1 MPSISLFGG
10 IFCKKRAVAEEV
22 LDKTGYRLV
31 ADKDLVAEASSLS
44 DLAEN
49 KMERIF
55 TERAAAFDRFTHEYE
70 RSMASL
76 KLALARRLSG
86 DNLLIFGFSGL
97 LIPKT
102 VSHVLRVCLI
112 ADMKFRKSIA
122 KGERN
127 VSEKEALRLIHHED
141 MDCAKWI
148 HRLFGKTDPWDSS
161 LYDILVPMDR
171 TSVPK
176 AAELIA
182 DNVNSDVLRVT
193 GASTK
198 RAADFVLAAEVEAVF
213 AQEGH
218 GVNVSAE
225 NGTVTL
231 VIDRQGVKQDR
242 LEDELKSMAEEV
254 EGVRSVEIQAGKDY
268 YPTGMHRKHDVELP
282 SKILLV
288 DDERT
293 FVQTLSERL
302 MLRNMGAA
310 VAFDGESALELIK
323 EDKPEVMVLDL
334 RMPGIDGMEVLRQKK
349 TTHRDIEIIIL
360 TGHGSEADRD
370 TCIQLGALDFLKKP
384 VEIDLLTEALRRA
397 KQKIQQKKAET

>member
-10 IFCKKRAVAEEV
+10 IFCKKGAVAEEV

-31 ADKDLVAEASSLS
+31 TDKDLVAEASSLS

-55 TERAAAFDRFTHEYE
+55 AERAVAFDRFTHEYE

-76 KLALARRLSG
+76 KLALARKLSG

-122 KGERN
+122 KGERD

-148 HRLFGKTDPWDSS
+148 HTLFGKTDPWDSS

-171 TSVPK
+171 TSVRK
-176 AAELIA
+176 AAELIV

-198 RAADFVLAAEVEAVF
+198 RVADFVLAAEVGAVF
-213 AQEGH
+213 AKEGH
-218 GVNVSAE
+218 GVDVSAE

-231 VIDRQGVKQDR
+231 VIDRQGVKQNR

-254 EGVRSVEIQAGKDY
+254 QGVRSVEIQAGRDY
-268 YPTGMHRKHDVELP
+268 YQTGMHRKHDFELP
-282 SKILLV
+282 SKVLLV

-323 EDKPEVMVLDL
+323 EDKPEVLVLDL
-334 RMPGIDGMEVLRQKK
+334 RMPGIDGMEVLRQIK
-349 TTHRDIEIIIL
+349 TTHHDIEIIIL

-370 TCIQLGALDFLKKP
+370 TCIRLGALDFLKKP
-384 VEIDLLTEALRRA
+384 VEIDLLTDALRRA
-397 KQKIQQKKAET
+397 KQKIQQKKAEA